1 MLAPS
6 PVRGLAAPAG
16 PALVSLTATG
26 RPGVLF
32 GGAFRCPHGIRR
44 DHPTKRGHML
54 SIWSFLSRRAWAWRM
69 RGRAAAGNRQRP
81 DLIEAAIL
89 LDIMGPRP

>member
-1 MLAPS
+1 
-6 PVRGLAAPAG
+6 
-16 PALVSLTATG
+16 
-26 RPGVLF
+26 
-32 GGAFRCPHGIRR
+32 
-44 DHPTKRGHML
+44 ML